1 MKCSKCETPLKVGA
15 KFCNTCGEK
24 VTSEKQTGSI
34 NFEIFC
40 NKCGKN
46 VVVERPKTSFLGF
59 STIKCDKCG
68 YKNEFKLN
76 NSRKTIYYALA
87 FFFLVGIYNL
97 LVGQPFGGLSIFG
110 LLASIALY
118 THYTLKEPEIVEGN
132 HPNSKDGKDR
142 SILYATIT
150 VIGLLL
156 VIRVFNS
163 DFGSTSDNSSV
174 TSYFTSETWKPFNST
189 EAQFKVNF
197 PTYPTSS
204 SDTQDIEGIKY
215 VSTQYSSDGS
225 DGNNYSIVY
234 GYYPG
239 IASTDFDPKGGL
251 EGAINGMVST
261 DNTNKL
267 LSSNFITY
275 KGHMGADFLV
285 YNGTEK
291 MYIRGRVL
299 SKLKGSEPAKLYVL
313 LVVTSNKDPDQNYNK
328 FVESFEL
335 Q

>member
-1 MKCSKCETPLKVGA
+1 MKCSKCESSLKVGA
-15 KFCNTCGEK
+15 KFCNVCGEK
-24 VTSEKQTGSI
+24 VANEKHIGSK
-34 NFEIFC
+34 NVEILC
-40 NKCGKN
+40 NKCGEN
-46 VVVERPKTSFLGF
+46 VAVERLKTSFLGF

-76 NSRKTIYYALA
+76 NSKKTIYYSLA

-118 THYTLKEPEIVEGN
+118 THFTLKEPKIIEGN
-132 HPNSKDGKDR
+132 HPNNKDGKDR
-142 SILYATIT
+142 SIVYAVFI
-150 VIGLLL
+150 VIAMLL
-156 VIRVFNS
+156 VIRVINS
-163 DFGSTSDNSSV
+163 DFSSSSDNSSV
-174 TSYFTSETWKPFNST
+174 TNYFTSETWKPFNST
-189 EAQFKVNF
+189 EAQFKANF
-197 PTYPTSS
+197 PSYPTSS

-225 DGNNYSIVY
+225 DGNNYTIVY

-239 IASTDFDPKGGL
+239 ISSTDFDPKGGL

-261 DNTNKL
+261 DDTNKL

-285 YNGTEK
+285 YNSKEK
-291 MYIRGRVL
+291 TYFRGRVL
-299 SKLKGSEPAKLYVL
+299 SKLKGSEPAKIYVL
-313 LVVTSNKDPDQNYNK
+313 LVTTPNKDPDQNYSK